1 MEDVQYIADTL
12 EKPMR
17 RINATRQ
24 TDLEQLEIVS
34 SFPPSHPLPSIPP
47 HQSTLHRSSKLIFRL
62 SRLP

>member
-34 SFPPSHPLPSIPP
+34 YAPSLLASIADIQALKAAMKAKPNDA
-47 HQSTLHRSSKLIFRL
+47 
-62 SRLP
+62 

>member
-12 EKPMR
+12 GKPMR

-34 SFPPSHPLPSIPP
+34 SPCLS
-47 HQSTLHRSSKLIFRL
+47 L
-62 SRLP
+62 SRKADNKALKAAMKAKPIEP

>member
-34 SFPPSHPLPSIPP
+34 WPSFDLRKADNQALKAAMKAKPNEP
-47 HQSTLHRSSKLIFRL
+47 
-62 SRLP
+62 

>member
-12 EKPMR
+12 GKPMR

-34 SFPPSHPLPSIPP
+34 SLSLSIT
-47 HQSTLHRSSKLIFRL
+47 QS
-62 SRLP
+62 

>member
-34 SFPPSHPLPSIPP
+34 W
-47 HQSTLHRSSKLIFRL
+47 SSLTGFEELTGRL
-62 SRLP
+62 SRLR

>member
-34 SFPPSHPLPSIPP
+34 YILSFPASIADIQALKAAMKAKPNDA
-47 HQSTLHRSSKLIFRL
+47 
-62 SRLP
+62 